1 VENEEVL
8 VFPARVLSENK
19 FTNFPTNF
27 QAYTPVYRNLLSEIR
42 SASVFMPRVEVEDNP
57 EFLQVIPYSYVYGCW
72 KPEVLVYRRTKKGNE
87 SRLHG
92 KFSIGVGG
100 HINPVDNQGE
110 QIFKMAAL
118 REVNEE
124 FLFAGENLRHS
135 DIMDFTLRG
144 FIHRTDTPVNSVHF
158 GLVYSFA
165 APTNKVMPVAQDCE
179 VVGWF
184 SGEELKKPEI
194 YDHLEDWSKDL
205 LSALIF

>member
-1 VENEEVL
+1 MENEEVL

-19 FTNFPTNF
+19 FTNFLTNF

-42 SASVFMPRVEVEDNP
+42 SASVFMPRAEVEDNP
-57 EFLQVIPYSYVYGCW
+57 EFLQVIPYSYVYCW

-87 SRLHG
+87 TRLHG

-100 HINPVDNQGE
+100 HINPIDNQGE

-124 FLFAGENLRHS
+124 FLFAGENLRQS

-158 GLVYSFA
+158 GLVYAFA
-165 APTNKVMPVAQDCE
+165 APSNVVVPVSHDCE
-179 VVGWF
+179 VIGWLKA
-184 SGEELKKPEI
+184 EELLQPELF
-194 YDHLEDWSKDL
+194 DNLEDWSKDIL
-205 LSALIF
+205 TFLQR